1 MSKIQINGIGG
12 GIFSKFITSVQVV
25 EEIAKES
32 AIPEIYYNTLVHG
45 VSVFDYVLDQSRVNV
60 TTICN
65 SVYLRGYSG
74 YEPIELSKEFL
85 NLKRVIK
92 TIKFKQKHNQC
103 INLNKICKM
112 LIKLN

>member
-25 EEIAKES
+25 EEITKES
-32 AIPEIYYNTLVHG
+32 TIPEIYYNTLVHG

-85 NLKRVIK
+85 NLKQVFEENTSSSK
-92 TIKFKQKHNQC
+92 PKSDVTD
-103 INLNKICKM
+103 NK
-112 LIKLN
+112 LKLVS